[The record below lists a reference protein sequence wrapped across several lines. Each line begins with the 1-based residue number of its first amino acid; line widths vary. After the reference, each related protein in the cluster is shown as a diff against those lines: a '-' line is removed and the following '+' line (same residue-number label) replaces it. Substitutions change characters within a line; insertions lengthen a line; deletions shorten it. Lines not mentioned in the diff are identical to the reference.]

1 MDHKT
6 VLNVK
11 TDKDLKQNAQA
22 VAAML
27 GLPLGTIVNHYL
39 RELVEERRI
48 TFAVYPT
55 PNIKTQKAL
64 KQASADFRKGKNIV
78 GPFHTGKEMDA
89 YLDA

>member
-1 MDHKT
+1 MNKT

-11 TDKDLKQNAQA
+11 TDRELKQNAQA

-39 RELVEERRI
+39 RELVEEKRV

-55 PNIKTQKAL
+55 PNKKTQKLL
-64 KQASADFRKGKNIV
+64 KQASGDYRNGKNVI
-78 GPFHTGKEMDA
+78 GPFLTAKEMDA